1 MSLSFL
7 IVFVIAGAVIILTA
21 VLILLIVVATRRKD
35 SRYGSSRPPQNMY
48 PQQGQ
53 QPSIQQTSPQS
64 APLIDNPFE
73 QNGNP

>member
-21 VLILLIVVATRRKD
+21 VLIFLIVVATRRKD

-53 QPSIQQTSPQS
+53 QPSSQS